1 MRKIT
6 AFVVAALLAVSVL
19 TGCAGSESEHF
30 ASKSEGK
37 STAESSAENAAEESG
52 SSTDTAH
59 YPVTVSNFNYA
70 KEAVEYT
77 YEKAPERVI
86 TFWSNS
92 LETMLALGL
101 GDRIICAVGMD
112 EDAVLP
118 ELQDEL
124 KKCTENMEYYNDFK
138 DSNAAMSKEA
148 AVMME
153 PDFILG
159 WQSSFSDKTI
169 GDVDY
174 WNENGAR

>member
-19 TGCAGSESEHF
+19 TGCAGSEPEHF

-37 STAESSAENAAEESG
+37 STAESSAESAAEESG

-86 TFWSNS
+86 KQHQRAAHT
-92 LETMLALGL
+92 GK
-101 GDRIICAVGMD
+101 RIRGYF
-112 EDAVLP
+112 EHR
-118 ELQDEL
+118 QDLRRGE
-124 KKCTENMEYYNDFK
+124 
-138 DSNAAMSKEA
+138 
-148 AVMME
+148 
-153 PDFILG
+153 
-159 WQSSFSDKTI
+159 
-169 GDVDY
+169 
-174 WNENGAR
+174 